1 MREKAE
7 DPYVSLGICSR
18 CHKGILGTQYK
29 MCAEC
34 REKKAK
40 VEAKRLARE
49 TPEQAE
55 ARKERVRT
63 RYYMNKSSGICVKC
77 GKRSMR
83 NCFMQQVFGKEAFV
97 REVHKPKGVPGG

>member
-49 TPEQAE
+49 TLNRQKHGK
-55 ARKERVRT
+55 KE
-63 RYYMNKSSGICVKC
+63 S
-77 GKRSMR
+77 
-83 NCFMQQVFGKEAFV
+83 
-97 REVHKPKGVPGG
+97 VPDIT

>member
-49 TPEQAE
+49 TPEQC
-55 ARKERVRT
+55 
-63 RYYMNKSSGICVKC
+63 S
-77 GKRSMR
+77 
-83 NCFMQQVFGKEAFV
+83 F
-97 REVHKPKGVPGG
+97 

>member
-55 ARKERVRT
+55 AGSFYR
-63 RYYMNKSSGICVKC
+63 SSGC
-77 GKRSMR
+77 R
-83 NCFMQQVFGKEAFV
+83 QVQF
-97 REVHKPKGVPGG
+97 

>member
-49 TPEQAE
+49 T
-55 ARKERVRT
+55 RDLI
-63 RYYMNKSSGICVKC
+63 NSSESSNGT
-77 GKRSMR
+77 
-83 NCFMQQVFGKEAFV
+83 FL
-97 REVHKPKGVPGG
+97 

>member
-1 MREKAE
+1 
-7 DPYVSLGICSR
+7 
-18 CHKGILGTQYK
+18 

-55 ARKERVRT
+55 ASIELCRMCTEYSADTRCEHKKDCKLQKILTENKALRAENKELRT
-63 RYYMNKSSGICVKC
+63 KAFRNSWEKSPDMMG
-77 GKRSMR
+77 R
-83 NCFMQQVFGKEAFV
+83 
-97 REVHKPKGVPGG
+97 

>member
-55 ARKERVRT
+55 AMAKISDGAIVGSAIVKIVAKYGKNCIPYVKEYVQ
-63 RYYMNKSSGICVKC
+63 
-77 GKRSMR
+77 SMKQAVER
-83 NCFMQQVFGKEAFV
+83 A
-97 REVHKPKGVPGG
+97 